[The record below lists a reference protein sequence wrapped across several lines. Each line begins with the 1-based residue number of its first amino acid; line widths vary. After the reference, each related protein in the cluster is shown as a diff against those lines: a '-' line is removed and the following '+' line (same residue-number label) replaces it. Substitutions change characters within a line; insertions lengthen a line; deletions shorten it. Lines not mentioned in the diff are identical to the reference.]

1 MSQILEDI
9 KDLERNTTI
18 QKDLFKDEEVFTYE
32 TTESDEITPKESGSG
47 SGDESLVDE
56 LITSDIRTEISTQA
70 SDIITKTN
78 DSTSLLQEI
87 ENKMKDVIPWK
98 IFDFF
103 KNKNNRSDEQIFSD
117 IYNASNP
124 EINSNNYEEEKVG
137 STPTQYSTDSVNE
150 TTNWTQSSESS
161 PLTTISSSIKSTSS
175 TKRPRFSFFG
185 SAARAKCD
193 DFNQTVCIEWSTDR
207 LLRARLCCLQDML
220 GNDEESGF
228 GCRHVNRNKCHRM
241 LPVIK
246 CCLKDVSQ
254 ILESYYQSVSR
265 PSRPRSRYNPK
276 IE

>member
-1 MSQILEDI
+1 LSQILEDT
-9 KDLERNTTI
+9 KDLQLNTTI
-18 QKDLFKDEEVFTYE
+18 QKDLFQEEEVFTFE
-32 TTESDEITPKESGSG
+32 TTERDEITPKDSGSG
-47 SGDESLVDE
+47 SGDEPLVDE
-56 LITSDIRTEISTQA
+56 SITSDVRTEISTQT

-78 DSTSLLQEI
+78 DSTSLLEKI
-87 ENKMKDVIPWK
+87 EKKVKDVIPWK

-103 KNKNNRSDEQIFSD
+103 KNKNNRSDEQIFND
-117 IYNASNP
+117 IYNASNH

-137 STPTQYSTDSVNE
+137 LTPTQYSNDSVNE
-150 TTNWTQSSESS
+150 TTYWTQSSESS
-161 PLTTISSSIKSTSS
+161 PLTTISSSINSTTS

-193 DFNQTVCIEWSTDR
+193 DFNQSMCIEWSTDR

-228 GCRHVNRNKCHRM
+228 GCKHINRNKCHRM

-254 ILESYYQSVSR
+254 VLESYYQSVSK

-276 IE
+276 TE